1 MKEEI
6 KTKGKNK
13 TQIKECL
20 TDLLLSGQSVF
31 FFITK
36 FQCHKLS
43 CVDICNN
50 NLFQDHAFFSHMW
63 PAVT

>member
-31 FFITK
+31 FITK

-50 NLFQDHAFFSHMW
+50 NLFQDHAFFPTW

>member
-31 FFITK
+31 FY
-36 FQCHKLS
+36 HKIPMS
-43 CVDICNN
+43 
-50 NLFQDHAFFSHMW
+50 Q
-63 PAVT
+63 T